1 MDLGEKLFEKISNWR
16 RRKVAEDR
24 RAFQYELSECDKAL
38 SLLIQPFFEEPIE
51 IHAAKT
57 SGVVG
62 LSFYLPSAISFFD
75 DRKRNRD
82 LFVHQSLMMAGAQ
95 KLNLIWPK
103 DIVNDENR
111 REHFV
116 KNQQLITQSVQELY
130 PQFLNFQKE
139 LLRDFLPLPQ
149 AIQHHWLLWGGLSS
163 GAIVRSNQEP
173 LGETGNRSSKET
185 PADIET
191 TFEREE
197 VDLDKEQFSPITH
210 SFEKME
216 TADEYQGGARATDG
230 SDELEQHAEAL
241 RELKL
246 KKVTRSGEAAAS
258 FLNSDVQSGTE
269 FESSE
274 NKWGEP
280 SQEIV
285 FYPEWHWK
293 KKTHMA
299 KHCRLLISTA
309 ATGASGSHL
318 KETLL
323 QNHATAIRKYKQQL
337 LQLCNQRKWC
347 NQQLE
352 GSEFDIDAYVRHIT
366 DVRNKSCSSGRLYLN
381 QLLRTKDYQVL
392 VLLDLSL
399 STDSFVEGR
408 RVLDVELEAAG
419 LIGLLAE
426 NSNDNTI
433 VAGTYSETRHKC
445 YFEYLKHENENWGRF
460 YERASSVTPR
470 GYTRLAPAIRHAT
483 EILRQ
488 SSAKKKLLLL
498 LTDGKPT
505 DYDGYEG
512 RYGIEDIRKA
522 CREAQRLQIITKAFA
537 VEKAA
542 KYYFPQMFGR
552 FEILANPEKMPES
565 LVRTFIQSRSR

>member
-1 MDLGEKLFEKISNWR
+1 MDLGEKLFEKLSNWR
-16 RRKVAEDR
+16 RRKIAEDR
-24 RAFQYELSECDKAL
+24 RSFQYELAECDKAL
-38 SLLIQPFFEEPIE
+38 SLLIQPFFEEPVE
-51 IHAAKT
+51 IHAAKIG
-57 SGVVG
+57 GVVG

-82 LFVHQSLMMAGAQ
+82 LYVHQALMLAGAQ

-103 DIVNDENR
+103 EMIHDEIR
-111 REHFV
+111 KDHFI
-116 KNQQLITQSVQELY
+116 KKQEIITRSVQELY
-130 PQFLNFQKE
+130 PRFADFQQD
-139 LLRDFLPLPQ
+139 LIRDFLPLQ
-149 AIQHHWLLWGGLSS
+149 DSLHHHWLLWGGLSS
-163 GAIVRSNQEP
+163 GPVHRSNQQP
-173 LGETGNRSSKET
+173 LDASTTRSSKET

-197 VDLDKEQFSPITH
+197 VDLDKEQYSPITH

-216 TADEYQGGARATDG
+216 TADEYQGGSRATDG

-246 KKVTRSGEAAAS
+246 KKVTRSGDAAAS
-258 FLNSDVQSGTE
+258 FLNSDVQT
-269 FESSE
+269 SSE
-274 NKWGEP
+274 FDIVETVQNASTPEV
-280 SQEIV
+280 V

-293 KKTHMA
+293 KKKYLT
-299 KHCRLLISTA
+299 KYCRLLISTA
-309 ATGASGSHL
+309 EPNGEKSVL

-323 QNHATAIRKYKQQL
+323 KNHAAAITKYKQQL
-337 LQLCNQRKWC
+337 LKICNQRKWF

-366 DVRNKSCSSGRLYLN
+366 DLRNKSCSSGRLYMN
-381 QLLRTKDYQVL
+381 QYLRNKDYQVL

-399 STDSFVEGR
+399 STDSYVEGR
-408 RVLDVELEAAG
+408 RVLEVELEAAG
-419 LIGLLAE
+419 LVGLLAE
-426 NSNDNTI
+426 NANDNTI
-433 VAGTYSETRHKC
+433 VAGTYSDTRHKC
-445 YFEYLKHENENWGRF
+445 YFEYLKHGNEPWGKF
-460 YERASSVTPR
+460 FERAPSVTPR

-483 EILRQ
+483 EILSQ
-488 SSAKKKLLLL
+488 CSAKKKLLLL

-522 CREAQRLQIITKAFA
+522 CREAQSQQIITKAFA
-537 VEKAA
+537 VEKTA

-565 LVRTFIQSRSR
+565 LVRTFLQSRSR